1 MKSTLLLLAFTLFSY
16 SQTPEFYKN
25 KKGDLHLCGE
35 FSIEELE
42 QNESFKT
49 WFKKNYSDF
58 VLSDK
63 KQKWGKKLKNTEV
76 DIYLGTWCGDSK
88 NWVPKFI
95 KLWDE
100 LKLNRNQL
108 KLIALYD

>member
-1 MKSTLLLLAFTLFSY
+1 MLWTVYYKAHQIQGYKIQVLGVILSGNRFKKKYLSLVILIKPKLIMKSTLLLLAFTLFSY

-49 WFKKNYSDF
+49 WFKKNYSDR
-58 VLSDK
+58 
-63 KQKWGKKLKNTEV
+63 
-76 DIYLGTWCGDSK
+76 
-88 NWVPKFI
+88 P
-95 KLWDE
+95 
-100 LKLNRNQL
+100 
-108 KLIALYD
+108 